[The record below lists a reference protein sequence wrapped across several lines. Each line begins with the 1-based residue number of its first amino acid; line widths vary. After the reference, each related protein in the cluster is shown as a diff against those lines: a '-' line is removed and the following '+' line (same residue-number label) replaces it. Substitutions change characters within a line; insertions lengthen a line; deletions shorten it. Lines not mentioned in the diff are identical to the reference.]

1 MSTEILK
8 AIDSVEAKFNSYQVE
23 QRVLADRLLNLEQKG
38 SMRQDFHTPTPA
50 NLGSLIATKFEALK
64 DTYSTTKSVAF
75 SVPIDLK
82 AIGAFTGSTSI
93 VGSHA
98 TLPGMTAPMGGNP
111 GTMLIGNLPIR
122 QAPGVATAHYSRYA
136 SLAGAGAGI
145 QPGEGGV
152 KGVAQPVYQGI
163 SQNAVTI
170 AAYCPISEQA
180 LRATGELESVVNGYL
195 AGRVLRAADDM
206 LVGGTAEATW
216 PFAGYQPLAI
226 AYPSTYATISDAI
239 ADCVQNMR
247 AGGLNPDVV
256 VVNAMTYLGI
266 ILLKNTGGDYL
277 IPGALTSAPSDIRLH
292 GCKVVFS
299 GAAALVGKKA
309 LVIDSQQCELA
320 TDGGMQIE
328 IGHNFDDFSRN
339 LRTVRVEMSVIPTY
353 RMFDA
358 ARYVST
364 TPA

>member
-1 MSTEILK
+1 MNIDTTLERISK
-8 AIDSVEAKFNSYQVE
+8 AVDQLPTNADVAELRD
-23 QRVLADRLLNLEQKG
+23 RVMQIEQKG
-38 SMRQDFHTPTPA
+38 VLRHEGHTGTTTS
-50 NLGSLIATKFEALK
+50 LGASVAAKFETLR
-64 DTYSTTKSVAF
+64 DTFSTTKSVAF
-75 SVPIDLK
+75 SVPLDLK
-82 AIGAFTGSTSI
+82 SINAFAGSSI

-98 TLPGMTAPMGGNP
+98 TLPGLSAPTGGNP

-122 QAPGVATAHYSRYA
+122 QTPGVATAHYSRYSAMSGMGA
-136 SLAGAGAGI
+136 SI
-145 QPGEGGV
+145 QAGEGGS
-152 KGVAQPVYQGI
+152 KTEAIPLFLDI

-170 AAYCPISEQA
+170 AALCPISEQA
-180 LRATGELESVVNGYL
+180 LRSTGELEAVVNGYL
-195 AGRVLRAADDM
+195 AGQVLRAADTM
-206 LVGGTAEATW
+206 LIGGTAEASW
-216 PFAGYQPLAI
+216 PFAGYQPLAT
-226 AYPSTYATISDAI
+226 AYPSTLATISDAI

-247 AGGLNPDVV
+247 ADGLNPDVV
-256 VVNAMTYLGI
+256 AVNAMTYLGI

-320 TDGGMQIE
+320 VDGGMRVD
-328 IGHNFDDFSRN
+328 IGHNNDNFARN
-339 LRTVRVEMSVIPTY
+339 LRTIRVEMSVIPTY
-353 RMFDA
+353 RMIGA